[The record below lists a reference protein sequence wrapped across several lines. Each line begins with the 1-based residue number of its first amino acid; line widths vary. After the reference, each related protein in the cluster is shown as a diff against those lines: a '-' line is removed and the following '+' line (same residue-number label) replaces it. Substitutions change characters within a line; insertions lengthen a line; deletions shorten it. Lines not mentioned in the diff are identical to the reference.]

1 MRRIPE
7 LAQEM
12 EAKESVIRFENI
24 FAKVSVE
31 LLSDASTP
39 RKGRRRA
46 EFRVTGFLCA
56 L

>member
-1 MRRIPE
+1 M
-7 LAQEM
+7 
-12 EAKESVIRFENI
+12 IRFENV

-31 LLSDASTP
+31 LISDAPSP